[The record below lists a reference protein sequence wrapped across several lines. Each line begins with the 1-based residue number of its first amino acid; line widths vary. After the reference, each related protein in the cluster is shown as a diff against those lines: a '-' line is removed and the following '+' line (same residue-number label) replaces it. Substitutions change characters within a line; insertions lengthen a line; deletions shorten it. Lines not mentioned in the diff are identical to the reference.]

1 MVVVVVVGC
10 GLSII
15 NTRCRFEI
23 DSCECCWC
31 FRSVL
36 SESIGVPGGELA
48 STLVVSRI
56 VISAENDRP
65 QGQTKRWPLF
75 NLVVAK
81 FKAKIN

>member
-1 MVVVVVVGC
+1 MVVVVGC

-36 SESIGVPGGELA
+36 SKCIGVAGGELV

-56 VISAENDRP
+56 AISAENDRP
-65 QGQTKRWPLF
+65 QVHTKRWPWLI
-75 NLVVAK
+75 LGVKTDWIGVVT
-81 FKAKIN
+81 